1 MNAYNL
7 DGIKTNLYK
16 ELAVCE
22 GALNAWKNV
31 TFPTKKD
38 GSEFAVFSKNI
49 NGARVSVISY
59 AMQPGE
65 NELTVTF
72 NVPMQGWKQ
81 DTIRLYELVKYLKDE
96 KQIAKTANYLP
107 KVPCLEQVYKFDL
120 EDTKEAI
127 KNRINYLEQRIAELK
142 ESLEKADNA
151 FNAFKAAYA
160 SALDELKKNC
170 GADGNTLFYAI
181 RDTVKER
188 FPYC

>member
-7 DGIKTNLYK
+7 DGIKTGLNK

-22 GALNAWKNV
+22 GALNAWNNV

-49 NGARVSVISY
+49 NGARVSADSCLI
-59 AMQPGE
+59 QPGQ

-72 NVPMQGWKQ
+72 NVPYNGWKV
-81 DTIRLYELVKYLKDE
+81 DTIKLYNYVRYLKDE
-96 KQIAKTANYLP
+96 KQIAKTGNYIPVTHGLN
-107 KVPCLEQVYKFDL
+107 QVYKFDL

-127 KNRINYLEQRIAELK
+127 KNRINYLESRIEELK
-142 ESLEKADNA
+142 NSIEKAETA
-151 FNAFKAAYA
+151 YNAFKAAYA
-160 SALDELKKNC
+160 SALDELKMNC
-170 GADGNTLFYAI
+170 GADDNTLFYAI

-188 FPYC
+188 YPYC

>member
-1 MNAYNL
+1 MNTYNL
-7 DGIKTNLYK
+7 DGIKTNLCK

-49 NGARVSVISY
+49 NGASVSAISY

-96 KQIAKTANYLP
+96 KQIAKADNYLP
-107 KVPCLEQVYKFDL
+107 KIAYLEQVYKFDL
-120 EDTKEAI
+120 KDTKEAI

-142 ESLEKADNA
+142 ESLEKADFA
-151 FNAFKAAYA
+151 FNAFKQAYA
-160 SALDELKKNC
+160 SALQELKENC
-170 GADGNTLFYAI
+170 GADNNTLFYAI

>member
-7 DGIKTNLYK
+7 DGIKTNINK

-31 TFPTKKD
+31 TFPTKKN
-38 GSEFAVFSKNI
+38 GGEFAVFSKNI
-49 NGARVSVISY
+49 KGASVDAISY

-81 DTIRLYELVKYLKDE
+81 DTIQLYELVKYLKDE
-96 KQIAKTANYLP
+96 KQIAKTGNYMPVTHGLN
-107 KVPCLEQVYKFDL
+107 QIYKFDV

-127 KNRINYLEQRIAELK
+127 KNRINYLESRIQELK
-142 ESLEKADNA
+142 NSIEKAETA
-151 FNAFKAAYA
+151 YNAFKAAYA
-160 SALDELKKNC
+160 SALQELKENC
-170 GADGNTLFYAI
+170 GADNNALFYAI

-188 FPYC
+188 YPYC

>member
-1 MNAYNL
+1 MNNYNL
-7 DGIKTNLYK
+7 DGIKTSLNK

-22 GALNAWKNV
+22 EALNAWKNV
-31 TFPTKKD
+31 TFPTKKN
-38 GSEFAVFSKNI
+38 GGEFAVFSKNI
-49 NGARVSVISY
+49 NGASVNAISY
-59 AMQPGE
+59 AMQPGK

-81 DTIRLYELVKYLKDE
+81 DTIRLYELVKYLKNE

-107 KVPCLEQVYKFDL
+107 KEPYLEQAYKFDL

-142 ESLEKADNA
+142 ESLGKADNA
-151 FNAFKAAYA
+151 FNAFKSAYA
-160 SALDELKKNC
+160 SALQELKENC
-170 GADGNTLFYAI
+170 GADDNTLFYAI

-188 FPYC
+188 YPYC

>member
-1 MNAYNL
+1 MNNYNL
-7 DGIKTNLYK
+7 DGIKTSLNK
-16 ELAVCE
+16 ELAECE

-49 NGARVSVISY
+49 NGATINAVSY

-81 DTIRLYELVKYLKDE
+81 DTIRLYELVKYLKNE

-107 KVPCLEQVYKFDL
+107 KVTYLEQVYKFDL

-127 KNRINYLEQRIAELK
+127 KNRINYLESRIQKLK
-142 ESLEKADNA
+142 NSIEKAETA
-151 FNAFKAAYA
+151 YNAFKAAYA

-170 GADGNTLFYAI
+170 GADDNTLFYAI